1 MESLFIGGEYVTS
14 SANSVIEVEN
24 PATEEAIDEV
34 DEAAAAAAPGRAGT
48 P

>member
-14 SANSVIEVEN
+14 SAHSVIEVEN
-24 PATEEAIDEV
+24 PATEEAIDE
-34 DEAAAAAAPGRAGT
+34 AAAAGASGRAGT